1 MRIALDAQKR
11 KPLSTGLMNPPPDEG
26 GGTAPE
32 AWGRLIV
39 PRTGRLHSARW
50 AFCFLVGPAIVLPSA
65 ALSCRGKHTTETH
78 MSRAYSDIAF
88 TPAVRALQTRMGS
101 RSAYAAFDHAED
113 RRHTLTEHEAGFIRE
128 RDGFYQATV
137 SETGWP
143 YVQYRGGPAGFLKVL
158 DASTLAYGDFR
169 GNRQYISVGNLG
181 GNDRISLMLMDYASR
196 QRLKILGRVRL
207 VSEAEDPAL
216 MAQLR
221 LPGYRAQ
228 VERAFVIDVEAF
240 DWNCPQHITPR
251 FTEAEIEQA
260 VQPLRAE
267 LEQLHLELARL
278 RAASA
283 HQP

>member
-1 MRIALDAQKR
+1 
-11 KPLSTGLMNPPPDEG
+11 
-26 GGTAPE
+26 
-32 AWGRLIV
+32 
-39 PRTGRLHSARW
+39 
-50 AFCFLVGPAIVLPSA
+50 
-65 ALSCRGKHTTETH
+65 

-101 RSAYAAFDHAED
+101 RSAYAALDRTED
-113 RRHTLTEHEAGFIRE
+113 RRHQLSEHEAEFIRE
-128 RDGFYQATV
+128 RDGLYQATV

-143 YVQYRGGPAGFLKVL
+143 YVQFRGGPTGFLKVL

-181 GNDRISLMLMDYASR
+181 GNDRVSLMLMDYASR

-228 VERAFVIDVEAF
+228 IERAFVIDIEAY

-260 VQPLRAE
+260 VQPLRDE
-267 LEQLHLELARL
+267 LEQLRQELARL
-278 RAASA
+278 RSASA
-283 HQP
+283 HQA

>member
-1 MRIALDAQKR
+1 
-11 KPLSTGLMNPPPDEG
+11 
-26 GGTAPE
+26 
-32 AWGRLIV
+32 
-39 PRTGRLHSARW
+39 
-50 AFCFLVGPAIVLPSA
+50 
-65 ALSCRGKHTTETH
+65 

-101 RSAYAAFDHAED
+101 RSAYAALDRTED
-113 RRHTLTEHEAGFIRE
+113 RRHQLTKHEAEFIRE

-143 YVQYRGGPAGFLKVL
+143 YVQFRGGPAGFLKVL

-181 GNDRISLMLMDYASR
+181 GNDRVSLMLMDYASR

>member
-1 MRIALDAQKR
+1 
-11 KPLSTGLMNPPPDEG
+11 
-26 GGTAPE
+26 
-32 AWGRLIV
+32 
-39 PRTGRLHSARW
+39 
-50 AFCFLVGPAIVLPSA
+50 
-65 ALSCRGKHTTETH
+65 

-113 RRHTLTEHEAGFIRE
+113 RRHTLTEHEAEFIRE

-143 YVQYRGGPAGFLKVL
+143 YVQFRGGPAGFLKVL

-181 GNDRISLMLMDYASR
+181 GDDRVSLMLMDYASR
-196 QRLKILGRVRL
+196 QRLKLLGRVHL

-228 VERAFVIDVEAF
+228 IERAFVIDIEAY

>member
-1 MRIALDAQKR
+1 
-11 KPLSTGLMNPPPDEG
+11 
-26 GGTAPE
+26 
-32 AWGRLIV
+32 
-39 PRTGRLHSARW
+39 
-50 AFCFLVGPAIVLPSA
+50 
-65 ALSCRGKHTTETH
+65 

-88 TPAVRALQTRMGS
+88 TPAVRAMQTRMGS

-143 YVQYRGGPAGFLKVL
+143 YVQYRGGPAGFLQVL
-158 DASTLAYGDFR
+158 DARTLAYGDFR

-216 MAQLR
+216 LAQLR
-221 LPGYRAQ
+221 LPGYRGQ
-228 VERAFVIDVEAF
+228 IERAFVIDVEGF

-260 VQPLRAE
+260 VQPLRDE
-267 LEQLHLELARL
+267 LEQLRQELARL

-283 HQP
+283 QQP

>member
-1 MRIALDAQKR
+1 
-11 KPLSTGLMNPPPDEG
+11 
-26 GGTAPE
+26 
-32 AWGRLIV
+32 
-39 PRTGRLHSARW
+39 
-50 AFCFLVGPAIVLPSA
+50 
-65 ALSCRGKHTTETH
+65 

-101 RSAYAAFDHAED
+101 RSAYAALDSTED
-113 RRHTLTEHEAGFIRE
+113 RRHQLSEHEAEFIRE

-143 YVQYRGGPAGFLKVL
+143 YVQFRGGPAGFLKVL

-181 GNDRISLMLMDYASR
+181 GNDRVSLMLMDYASR

-228 VERAFVIDVEAF
+228 IERAFVIDIEAY

-260 VQPLRAE
+260 VQPLRDE
-267 LEQLHLELARL
+267 LEQLRQELARL
-278 RAASA
+278 RSASA
-283 HQP
+283 HQA

>member
-1 MRIALDAQKR
+1 
-11 KPLSTGLMNPPPDEG
+11 
-26 GGTAPE
+26 
-32 AWGRLIV
+32 
-39 PRTGRLHSARW
+39 
-50 AFCFLVGPAIVLPSA
+50 
-65 ALSCRGKHTTETH
+65 

-88 TPAVRALQTRMGS
+88 TQAVRALQTRLGS
-101 RSAYAAFDHAED
+101 RAAYAALDRTED
-113 RRHTLTEHEAGFIRE
+113 RRHQLSEHEAEFISE

-143 YVQYRGGPAGFLKVL
+143 YVQFRGGPAGFLKVL

-228 VERAFVIDVEAF
+228 IERAFVIDIEAY

-251 FTEAEIEQA
+251 FTETEIEQA
-260 VQPLRAE
+260 VQPLRDE
-267 LEQLHLELARL
+267 LEQLRQELARV

-283 HQP
+283 PQA